1 MNLSVKWLKDY
12 VNINNLS
19 IKELTDGLTMSG
31 SKVEGFK
38 KENDKIKKIV
48 VGKIISIEKHPNADK
63 LVVCLIDVGQDE
75 PLQIVTGATNVKENA
90 LVPVC
95 LSGAILPN
103 GTKIRSGKLR
113 GVLSQG
119 MMCSLSELDLSKNDF
134 PYAIEDG
141 IFLLEEDCEIGQDI
155 CEAIG
160 LNDTTIEF
168 EITSNRPDCLSVVG
182 LARETAATFN
192 LPFNPPAPKIK
203 GCNGNIN
210 DNLTVDIQTP
220 LCSRYMARMVKN
232 VKIKPSPRWI
242 RERLRAS
249 GIRPINNI
257 VDITNFVMLEYG
269 HPMHAFDASNVSGN
283 NIVIRNAKNGEAIT
297 TLDGIKH
304 TLNDNM
310 IMVCDAEK
318 PIAVAGVMG
327 GKYSGVKE
335 NTTSIVLE
343 TACFDG
349 ASVRKAAKTLNIRT
363 DSSIRFEKGLNPICC
378 ENTINR
384 ACELIELLGIG
395 EVIGGTIDIQNFD
408 HNPQTIHLDAEWINN
423 FIGINLSTN
432 SMIKIL
438 NSLDFEIKNNK
449 IIVPPHR
456 IDIKHKADIAEEI
469 ARIYGYNNIP
479 VSTIKGKA
487 DGALTKIQK
496 FKQLIDT
503 SLIAL
508 GCSEICTYSFMSPKE
523 YDKIELS
530 SDCELRNSIK
540 IQNPLGEDTSTMRT
554 TTFPSILSILSKNYN
569 NRNEKAWLYE
579 IGKVYIPYEEN
590 AQPHEIDKITI
601 GTYGNC
607 DFYTIKG
614 LVEELLNQLNVND
627 VDFVAAKGM
636 PFHDYRCCEIIKN
649 GKVLGKF
656 GEVHPTVVENYKIGA
671 KTYIAELDFN
681 KIFNVSNQLNTYCGV
696 PKFPASVRDL
706 SFVCDESIESGQIEK
721 VIKNNI
727 GKILERVEVFD
738 VYRGEQIANNQ
749 KSISYKLTM
758 RDKEK
763 TLTDEEIDKAI
774 EKTLSVLE
782 KINIKLRLQS

>member
-38 KENDKIKKIV
+38 SENDKIQKIV
-48 VGKIISIEKHPNADK
+48 VGKIISIEKHPDADK
-63 LVVCLIDVGQDE
+63 LVICLVDVGQNE
-75 PLQIVTGATNVKENA
+75 PLQIVTGANNVKENA

-95 LSGAILPN
+95 LSGATLPN
-103 GTKIRSGKLR
+103 GTKIKSGKLR

-119 MMCSLSELDLSKNDF
+119 MMCSLSELGLSKNDF

-141 IFLLEEDCEIGQDI
+141 IFLLEEECSVGQDI

-160 LNDTTIEF
+160 LNDTIIEF

-182 LARETAATFN
+182 LARETAATFS
-192 LPFNPPAPKIK
+192 LPFNPHTPKVR
-203 GCNGNIN
+203 GCDGDIN
-210 DNLTVDIQTP
+210 DSLTVDIKTP
-220 LCSRYMARMVKN
+220 LCSRYMAKMVKN

-269 HPMHAFDASNVSGN
+269 HPMHAFDASNISGN
-283 NIVIRNAKNGEAIT
+283 NIVIRTANNGESIS
-297 TLDGIKH
+297 TLDGTEH
-304 TLNDNM
+304 DLNDKM
-310 IMVCDAEK
+310 IMVCDSEK

-327 GKYSGVKE
+327 GEYSGVKE
-335 NTTSIVLE
+335 NTKNIIFES
-343 TACFDG
+343 ACFDG
-349 ASVRKAAKTLNIRT
+349 ASVRKTAKALNIRT
-363 DSSIRFEKGLNPICC
+363 DSSIRFEKGLDPLCC

-384 ACELIELLGIG
+384 ACELIELLEIG
-395 EVIGGTIDIQNFD
+395 EVVGGTIDIQNFN
-408 HNPQTIHLDAEWINN
+408 HSPQTITLDTEWINN
-423 FIGINLSTN
+423 FIGINLSAGD
-432 SMIKIL
+432 MIKIL
-438 NSLDFEIKNNK
+438 QDLGFGVENNE

-456 IDIKHKADIAEEI
+456 IDIQHKADIAEEI
-469 ARIYGYNNIP
+469 VRIYGYNKIP
-479 VSTIKGKA
+479 VSTINGKA
-487 DGALTKIQK
+487 DGSLTEIQK
-496 FKQLIDT
+496 FKQLVDD

-523 YDKIELS
+523 YNKIELPL
-530 SDCELRNSIK
+530 DCELRNSIK

-554 TTFPSILSILSKNYN
+554 TTFPSILNILSKNYN

-579 IGKVYIPYEEN
+579 IGKVYLPSPEN
-590 AQPHEIDKITI
+590 LQPSEIDKITI
-601 GTYGNC
+601 GIYGNC

-614 LVEELLNQLNVND
+614 VIESLLDRLNVRD
-627 VDFVAAKGM
+627 AEFVESQGM
-636 PFHDYRCCEIIKN
+636 PFHNYRCSEIIID

-656 GEVHPTVVENYKIGA
+656 GEAHPKVAENYKIGV
-671 KTYIAELDFN
+671 KSYIAELDFST
-681 KIFNVSNQLNTYCGV
+681 IFNLKSESNTYCGV
-696 PKFPASVRDL
+696 PKFPASIRDL
-706 SFVCDESIESGQIEK
+706 SLVCDESILSGQIEK
-721 VIKNNI
+721 IIKSNI
-727 GKILERVEVFD
+727 GKILEKMEVFD
-738 VYRGEQIANNQ
+738 IYRGEQIADNQ

-758 RDKEK
+758 RDRTR

-774 EKTLSVLE
+774 EKTLNSLE
-782 KINIKLRLQS
+782 KVNVKIRLQS

>member
-12 VNINNLS
+12 VNIDNLT

-31 SKVEGFK
+31 SKVEGFEN
-38 KENDKIKKIV
+38 ENDKIQKIV
-48 VGKIISIEKHPNADK
+48 VGKILSIEKHPDADK
-63 LVVCLIDVGQDE
+63 LVVCSVDVGQNE
-75 PLQIVTGATNVKENA
+75 SLQIVTGATNVKENA

-95 LSGAILPN
+95 LNGAILPN

-119 MMCSLSELDLSKNDF
+119 MMCSLSELGLSKNDF

-141 IFLLEEDCEIGQDI
+141 IFLLEEDCEVGQDI

-160 LNDTTIEF
+160 LNDTKIEF

-192 LPFNPPAPKIK
+192 LPFNISDPKVK

-210 DNLTVDIQTP
+210 DSLKVDIQSP
-220 LCSRYMARMVKN
+220 LCSRYMAKMVKN
-232 VKIKPSPRWI
+232 VKIKPSPRWM

-269 HPMHAFDASNVSGN
+269 HPMHAFDASNISGN
-283 NIVIRNAKNGEAIT
+283 SIIIRTANNGETIT
-297 TLDGIKH
+297 TLDGVEHNLK
-304 TLNDNM
+304 DNM
-310 IMVCDAEK
+310 LMICDSEK

-327 GKYSGVKE
+327 GEYSGVQE
-335 NTTSIVLE
+335 DTTSIIFE
-343 TACFDG
+343 AACFDG
-349 ASVRKAAKTLNIRT
+349 ANVRKTAKALNIRT
-363 DSSIRFEKGLNPICC
+363 DSSIRFEKGLNPMCC

-384 ACELIELLGIG
+384 ACELIELLEIG
-395 EVIGGTIDIQNFD
+395 EVVGGTIDIQNFE
-408 HNPQTIHLDAEWINN
+408 HKPQTIHLDSEWINN
-423 FIGINLSTN
+423 FIGINLSN
-432 SMIKIL
+432 DDMIKIL
-438 NSLDFEIKNNK
+438 NSLDFEVKNNE
-449 IIVPPHR
+449 IIIPPHR
-456 IDIKHKADIAEEI
+456 IDIEHKADVAEEI
-469 ARIYGYNNIP
+469 ARIYGYDKIP

-487 DGALTKIQK
+487 DGALTETQK
-496 FKQLIDT
+496 FKQLIDNF
-503 SLIAL
+503 LIAL

-523 YDKIELS
+523 YNKIQLAP
-530 SDCELRNSIK
+530 DCDLRNSIK

-579 IGKVYIPYEEN
+579 IGRVYIPSEEN
-590 AQPHEIDKITI
+590 SQPHEIDKISI

-614 LVEELLNQLNVND
+614 IIETLLDQLNVND
-627 VDFVAAKGM
+627 VEFVASQGM
-636 PFHDYRCCEIIKN
+636 PFHDYRCCEITKD

-656 GEVHPTVVENYKIGA
+656 GEVHPTVIENYKIET

-681 KIFNVSNQLNTYCGV
+681 TIFNAKNELNTYRGI

-706 SFVCDESIESGQIEK
+706 SLVCDESIQSGQIEK
-721 VIKNNI
+721 EIKDNV
-727 GKILERVEVFD
+727 GKILESIEIFD

-758 RDKEK
+758 RDRTR
-763 TLTDEEIDKAI
+763 TLTDKEIDKVI
-774 EKTLSVLE
+774 EKVLTSLE
-782 KINIKLRLQS
+782 KIGVKIRFQS

>member
-12 VNINNLS
+12 VNIKNLT

-31 SKVEGFK
+31 SKVEGFEN
-38 KENDKIKKIV
+38 ENDKIQKIV
-48 VGKIISIEKHPNADK
+48 VGKIMSSEKHPDADK
-63 LVVCLIDVGQDE
+63 LVVCSVDVGQNE
-75 PLQIVTGATNVKENA
+75 PLQIVTGATNLKENA

-95 LSGAILPN
+95 LDGATLPN
-103 GTKIRSGKLR
+103 GTKIKSGKLR

-119 MMCSLSELDLSKNDF
+119 MMCSLAELGLSKNDF

-141 IFLLEEDCEIGQDI
+141 IFLLEEDCEVGQNI

-160 LNDTTIEF
+160 LDDTTIEF

-192 LPFNPPAPKIK
+192 LPLNVSTPTVK

-210 DNLTVDIQTP
+210 DHLKVAVKSP
-220 LCSRYMARMVKN
+220 LCTRYMAKMVKN

-269 HPMHAFDASNVSGN
+269 HPMHAFDASNIAGN
-283 NIVIRNAKNGEAIT
+283 NIVIRTAENGETIT
-297 TLDGIKH
+297 TLDGVEHNLK
-304 TLNDNM
+304 DNM
-310 IMVCDAEK
+310 LMVCDSEK

-327 GKYSGVKE
+327 GEYSGVQE
-335 NTTSIVLE
+335 NTTSIIFE
-343 TACFDG
+343 AACFDG
-349 ASVRKAAKTLNIRT
+349 ANVRKTAKTLSIRT
-363 DSSIRFEKGLNPICC
+363 DSSIRFEKGLNPVCC

-384 ACELIELLGIG
+384 ACELIELLEIG
-395 EVIGGTIDIQNFD
+395 EVVGGTIDVQNFN
-408 HNPQTIHLDAEWINN
+408 HEPQTIHLDSEWINN
-423 FIGINLSTN
+423 FIGINLSDNDMT
-432 SMIKIL
+432 KIL
-438 NSLDFEIKNNK
+438 NSLGFNVKNSE

-456 IDIKHKADIAEEI
+456 IDIEHKADIAEEI
-469 ARIYGYNNIP
+469 ARIYGYDKIP
-479 VSTIKGKA
+479 ISTIKGKA
-487 DGALTKIQK
+487 DGTLTETQK
-496 FKQLIDT
+496 FKQLIDS

-523 YDKIELS
+523 YNKIQLDPDS
-530 SDCELRNSIK
+530 ELRNSIK

-579 IGKVYIPYEEN
+579 ISKVYIPCEEN
-590 AQPHEIDKITI
+590 LQPNEIDKITI
-601 GTYGNC
+601 GLYGNC

-614 LVEELLNQLNVND
+614 IIEALLAQLNVHNIE
-627 VDFVAAKGM
+627 FIASKGM
-636 PFHDYRCCEIIKN
+636 PFHDYRCSEITKD
-649 GKVLGKF
+649 GKFLGKF
-656 GEVHPTVVENYKIGA
+656 GEVHPTVVENYKIGT

-681 KIFNVSNQLNTYCGV
+681 AIFNSKSELNIYNGI

-706 SFVCDESIESGQIEK
+706 SLVCEESLQSGQIEK
-721 VIKNNI
+721 EIKNNM
-727 GKILERVEVFD
+727 GKMLESIEVFD
-738 VYRGEQIANNQ
+738 VYRGEQIADDQ

-758 RDKEK
+758 RDRTR

-774 EKTLSVLE
+774 EKTLFSLE
-782 KINIKLRLQS
+782 KIGVKLRFQS

>member
-12 VNINNLS
+12 VNIDNLS

-31 SKVEGFK
+31 SKVESFEN
-38 KENDKIKKIV
+38 ENDKIQKIV
-48 VGKIISIEKHPNADK
+48 VGKIISIEKHPDADK
-63 LVVCLIDVGQDE
+63 LVVCLVDVGQDE
-75 PLQIVTGATNVKENA
+75 PLQIVTGANNVKENA

-95 LSGAILPN
+95 LNGAILPN

-119 MMCSLSELDLSKNDF
+119 MMCSLAELGLSKNDF

-141 IFLLEEDCEIGQDI
+141 IFLLEEECSVGQDI

-160 LNDTTIEF
+160 LNDTAIEF

-192 LPFNPPAPKIK
+192 LPFNPPSPKVK

-210 DNLTVDIQTP
+210 DNLTVDIKTP
-220 LCSRYMARMVKN
+220 LCSRYMAKMVKN

-269 HPMHAFDASNVSGN
+269 HPMHAFDAANISGN
-283 NIVIRNAKNGEAIT
+283 NIVIRSATNGENIT
-297 TLDGIKH
+297 TLDGIEH
-304 TLNDNM
+304 ALDDNM

-327 GKYSGVKE
+327 GEYSGVREDTKTIIFE
-335 NTTSIVLE
+335 A
-343 TACFDG
+343 ACFNG
-349 ASVRKAAKTLNIRT
+349 ASVRKTAKALNIRT
-363 DSSIRFEKGLNPICC
+363 DSSIRFEKGLNPLCC

-384 ACELIELLGIG
+384 ACELIELLEIG
-395 EVIGGTIDIQNFD
+395 EVVGGTIDIQNFD
-408 HNPQTIHLDAEWINN
+408 HNPQTITLDAEWINN
-423 FIGINLSTN
+423 FIGINLSVSDMTN
-432 SMIKIL
+432 IL
-438 NSLDFEIKNNK
+438 QSLGFEVKNNE
-449 IIVPPHR
+449 IIIPPYR
-456 IDIKHKADIAEEI
+456 IDIHHKADIAEEI
-469 ARIYGYNNIP
+469 ARIYGYDKIP

-487 DGALTKIQK
+487 DGALTEIQK
-496 FKQLIDT
+496 FKQLIDD

-523 YDKIELS
+523 YDKIEIP

-554 TTFPSILSILSKNYN
+554 TTYPSILSILSKNYN

-579 IGKVYIPYEEN
+579 IGKVYLPSTKN
-590 AQPHEIDKITI
+590 SQPHEIDKITI
-601 GTYGNC
+601 GNYGDC
-607 DFYTIKG
+607 DFYTMKG
-614 LVEELLNQLNVND
+614 IIETLLSQLNVHE
-627 VDFVAAKGM
+627 VEFVASQGM
-636 PFHDYRCCEIIKN
+636 PFHNYRCCEIVKS

-656 GEVHPTVVENYKIGA
+656 GEVHPTVMENYKIGT

-681 KIFNVSNQLNTYCGV
+681 TIFNARNQLNTYCGI

-706 SFVCDESIESGQIEK
+706 SLVCEESLQSGQIEK
-721 VIKNNI
+721 IIKNNI
-727 GKILERVEVFD
+727 GKILEKIEVFD
-738 VYRGEQIANNQ
+738 VYRGDQIADNQ

-758 RDKEK
+758 RDKTK
-763 TLTDEEIDKAI
+763 TLTDKEVDRDI
-774 EKTLSVLE
+774 EKALSALE
-782 KINIKLRLQS
+782 KINIKLRFQS

>member
-12 VNINNLS
+12 VNIDNLS

-31 SKVEGFK
+31 SKVEGFES
-38 KENDKIKKIV
+38 ENDKIQKIV
-48 VGKIISIEKHPNADK
+48 VGKIISIKKHPDADK
-63 LVVCLIDVGQDE
+63 LVVCSVDVGESE

-90 LVPVC
+90 LVPIC
-95 LSGAILPN
+95 LNGAILPN
-103 GTKIRSGKLR
+103 GTKIKSGKLR

-119 MMCSLSELDLSKNDF
+119 MMCSLSELGLSKNDF

-141 IFLLEEDCEIGQDI
+141 IFLLEEECEIGQDI

-160 LNDTTIEF
+160 LNDTKIEF
-168 EITSNRPDCLSVVG
+168 EITSNRPDCLSVIG
-182 LARETAATFN
+182 LARETAATFS
-192 LPFNPPAPKIK
+192 LPFNLPSPKVK
-203 GCNGNIN
+203 GCDGDIN
-210 DNLTVDIQTP
+210 DSLTVDIKTP
-220 LCSRYMARMVKN
+220 LCSRYMAKMVKN
-232 VKIKPSPRWI
+232 VKIKPSPRWV

-269 HPMHAFDASNVSGN
+269 HPMHAFDASHIAGN
-283 NIVIRNAKNGEAIT
+283 NIVIRTAKNGETIT
-297 TLDGIKH
+297 TLDGIDQ
-304 TLNDNM
+304 TLTDNM
-310 IMVCDAEK
+310 IMVCDSEK

-327 GKYSGVKE
+327 GEYSGVQE
-335 NTTSIVLE
+335 DTTSIILE
-343 TACFDG
+343 AACFDG
-349 ASVRKAAKTLNIRT
+349 ASVRKTAKTLNIRT

-378 ENTINR
+378 ENAINR
-384 ACELIELLGIG
+384 ACELIELLEIG
-395 EVIGGTIDIQNFD
+395 EVVGGTIDIQNFD
-408 HNPQTIHLDAEWINN
+408 HTPQTIHLDSEWINN
-423 FIGINLSTN
+423 FIGINLSN
-432 SMIKIL
+432 DDMIKIL
-438 NSLDFEIKNNK
+438 NSLGFEVKNDE
-449 IIVPPHR
+449 IVVPPHR
-456 IDIKHKADIAEEI
+456 IDIEHKADIAEEI
-469 ARIYGYNNIP
+469 ARIYGYDKIP

-487 DGALTKIQK
+487 DGALTETQK
-496 FKQLIDT
+496 FKQSIDT

-523 YDKIELS
+523 YDKIELPL
-530 SDCELRNSIK
+530 DCELRNSIK
-540 IQNPLGEDTSTMRT
+540 IQNPLGEETSTMRT

-569 NRNEKAWLYE
+569 NRNPKAWLYE
-579 IGKVYIPYEEN
+579 IGKVYIPSEEN
-590 AQPHEIDKITI
+590 SQPHEIDKITI

-614 LVEELLNQLNVND
+614 IIEALLEQLNIQD
-627 VDFVAAKGM
+627 VEFIASQGM
-636 PFHDYRCCEIIKN
+636 PFHNYRCCEIVKN

-656 GEVHPTVVENYKIGA
+656 GEVRPTVTENYKIGV

-681 KIFNVSNQLNTYCGV
+681 TIFSARNLLNTYCGV

-721 VIKNNI
+721 EIKNNI
-727 GKILERVEVFD
+727 GKILESIEVFD

-763 TLTDEEIDKAI
+763 TLTDEDVDRSI
-774 EKTLSVLE
+774 EKALSSLE
-782 KINIKLRLQS
+782 KINVKLRFQS

>member
-12 VNINNLS
+12 VNIDNLS
-19 IKELTDGLTMSG
+19 IKDLTDGLTMSG
-31 SKVEGFK
+31 SKVEGFES
-38 KENDKIKKIV
+38 ENKKIKKIV
-48 VGKIISIEKHPNADK
+48 VGKIISIEKHPDADK
-63 LVVCLIDVGQDE
+63 LVVCLVDVGQDE

-95 LSGAILPN
+95 LNGATLPN

-119 MMCSLSELDLSKNDF
+119 MMCSLSELGLSKNDF

-141 IFLLEEDCEIGQDI
+141 IFLLEENCEIGQDI

-168 EITSNRPDCLSVVG
+168 EITSNRPDCLSVIG

-220 LCSRYMARMVKN
+220 LCSRYMAKMVKN

-249 GIRPINNI
+249 GVRPINNI

-269 HPMHAFDASNVSGN
+269 HPMHAFDASNISGN
-283 NIVIRNAKNGEAIT
+283 NIVIRTANNGETIK
-297 TLDGIKH
+297 TLDGINH
-304 TLNDNM
+304 TLNDSM
-310 IMVCDAEK
+310 LMVCDAEK

-327 GKYSGVKE
+327 GEYSGVKE
-335 NTTSIVLE
+335 DTKTIIFES
-343 TACFDG
+343 ACFDG
-349 ASVRKAAKTLNIRT
+349 ASVRKAAKSLNIRT
-363 DSSIRFEKGLNPICC
+363 DSSIRFEKGLNPLCC
-378 ENTINR
+378 VNTINR
-384 ACELIELLGIG
+384 ACELIELLEIG
-395 EVIGGTIDIQNFD
+395 EIVGGTIDIQNFD
-408 HNPQTIHLDAEWINN
+408 NTPQTIHLDAEWINN
-423 FIGINLSTN
+423 FIGINLSN
-432 SMIKIL
+432 DDMIKIL
-438 NSLDFEIKNNK
+438 NSLNFEVKNNE

-456 IDIKHKADIAEEI
+456 IDINHKADIAEEI
-469 ARIYGYNNIP
+469 ARIYGYDNIP

-487 DGALTKIQK
+487 DGSLSKIQK
-496 FKQLIDT
+496 FKQLIDD

-508 GCSEICTYSFMSPKE
+508 GCSEIYTYSFMSPKE
-523 YDKIELS
+523 YDKIELP

-579 IGKVYIPYEEN
+579 IGKVYIPSEEN

-601 GTYGNC
+601 GIYGDC

-614 LVEELLNQLNVND
+614 IIETLLSQLNVND
-627 VDFVAAKGM
+627 VGFTASQGM
-636 PFHDYRCCEIIKN
+636 PFHDYRCCEITKA
-649 GKVLGKF
+649 GKILGKF
-656 GEVHPTVVENYKIGA
+656 GEVHPTVVENYKIGT

-681 KIFNVSNQLNTYCGV
+681 AIFNASNQLNTYCGV

-706 SFVCDESIESGQIEK
+706 SFICDESIESGQIEK

-727 GKILERVEVFD
+727 GKILESIEVFD

-763 TLTDEEIDKAI
+763 TLTDEEVDKTI
-774 EKTLSVLE
+774 EKTLSALE
-782 KINIKLRLQS
+782 KIDVKLRLQS

>member
-12 VNINNLS
+12 VNIDNLT

-31 SKVEGFK
+31 SKVEGFEN
-38 KENDKIKKIV
+38 ENDKIQKIV
-48 VGKIISIEKHPNADK
+48 VGKIISIEKHPDADK
-63 LVVCLIDVGQDE
+63 LVVCLVDVGQDE

-95 LSGAILPN
+95 LNGAILPN

-119 MMCSLSELDLSKNDF
+119 MMCSLSELGLSKNDF

-141 IFLLEEDCEIGQDI
+141 IFLLEEECEIGQDI

-160 LNDTTIEF
+160 LDDTKIEF

-192 LPFNPPAPKIK
+192 LPLNISSPKVK
-203 GCNGNIN
+203 GSSGNIN
-210 DNLTVDIQTP
+210 DSLKVDIKTP
-220 LCSRYMARMVKN
+220 LCSRYMAKMVKN
-232 VKIKPSPRWI
+232 VKIKPSPRWM

-249 GIRPINNI
+249 GVRPINNI

-283 NIVIRNAKNGEAIT
+283 NIIIRTAKNEETIT
-297 TLDGIKH
+297 TLDGIEHNLKDSM
-304 TLNDNM
+304 L
-310 IMVCDAEK
+310 MVCDSEK

-327 GKYSGVKE
+327 GKYSGVQE
-335 NTTSIVLE
+335 DTTSIILE
-343 TACFDG
+343 AACFDG
-349 ASVRKAAKTLNIRT
+349 ANVRKTAKALNIRT
-363 DSSIRFEKGLNPICC
+363 DSSVRFEKGLNPICC

-384 ACELIELLGIG
+384 ACELIELLEIG
-395 EVIGGTIDIQNFD
+395 EVVGGTIDIQNFD
-408 HNPQTIHLDAEWINN
+408 HKPKTIHLDSEWINN
-423 FIGINLSTN
+423 FIGISLSNDDMT
-432 SMIKIL
+432 KIL
-438 NSLDFEIKNNK
+438 NSLDFEVKDNE

-456 IDIKHKADIAEEI
+456 IDIEHKADVAEEI
-469 ARIYGYNNIP
+469 ARIYGYDKIP

-487 DGALTKIQK
+487 DGALTETQK
-496 FKQLIDT
+496 FKQLINA
-503 SLIAL
+503 SLIAI

-523 YDKIELS
+523 YNKIQLAP
-530 SDCELRNSIK
+530 DCDLRNSIK

-579 IGKVYIPYEEN
+579 IGRVYIPSEEN
-590 AQPHEIDKITI
+590 SQPYQIDKIAI

-614 LVEELLNQLNVND
+614 IIESLLDQLNVSD
-627 VDFVAAKGM
+627 VEFVAAKGM
-636 PFHDYRCCEIIKN
+636 PFHDYRCCEIVKN
-649 GKVLGKF
+649 GKILGKF
-656 GEVHPTVVENYKIGA
+656 GEVHPTVSENYKIGTKA
-671 KTYIAELDFN
+671 YIAELDFN
-681 KIFNVSNQLNTYCGV
+681 TIFSARNELNTYCGI

-706 SFVCDESIESGQIEK
+706 SLVCDESIESGKIEK
-721 VIKNNI
+721 EIKNNV
-727 GKILERVEVFD
+727 GKILESIEVFD
-738 VYRGEQIANNQ
+738 VYRGEQIADNQ

-758 RDKEK
+758 RDRTR
-763 TLTDEEIDKAI
+763 TLTDEEIDKVI
-774 EKTLSVLE
+774 EKTLTSLE
-782 KINIKLRLQS
+782 KIGVKLRFQS